1 MFLPPCMNKL
11 KNFMYKLNNIYHSKY
26 LSFCQEQKAIKNL
39 TYFEVYA
46 ILNSIILQHYSLKH
60 TKKGVFL

>member
-1 MFLPPCMNKL
+1 
-11 KNFMYKLNNIYHSKY
+11 MYKLNNIYHSKY